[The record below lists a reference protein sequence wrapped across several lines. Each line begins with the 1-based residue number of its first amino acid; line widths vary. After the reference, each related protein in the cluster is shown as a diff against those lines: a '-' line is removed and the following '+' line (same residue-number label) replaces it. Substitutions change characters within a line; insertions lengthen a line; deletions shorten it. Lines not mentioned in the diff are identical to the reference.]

1 MLTEDVSKVFRLS
14 SDKPPPVEG
23 VETALDWSGRLSID
37 MIRQHTKTDDI
48 PGVTDDQLLIYR
60 AAAVE
65 AAEAYT
71 SMLLSCQRM
80 VTQSAEGPP
89 MSRYGRTTYKIR
101 LRYPVADGI
110 VYFYGG
116 KFGNDNATIRVPIG
130 TRKLT
135 LPVRYGMLDLS
146 NCCDPCAQRGSGNVN
161 DGMMVMYKA
170 GFKSANEVPNLVVL
184 GCLQY
189 IAWVIEHPGDEI
201 LTVRNRRDARSE
213 GAQGT
218 NNIAIA
224 SGALESWRLVDDDI
238 T

>member
-14 SDKPPPVEG
+14 SDTPPPIGG

-48 PGVTDDQLLIYR
+48 PGVTDDQLALYR

-65 AAEAYT
+65 TAEAYT
-71 SMLLSCQRM
+71 GRLLSVQR
-80 VTQSAEGPP
+80 TINEPAQGPP
-89 MSRYGRTTYKIR
+89 MPRFGKTFYKLR

-110 VYFYGG
+110 VYLYGG
-116 KFGNDNATIRVPIG
+116 KFGSDNITLRVPVN
-130 TRKLT
+130 TRVVT
-135 LPVRYGMLDLS
+135 VPVRYGVLDLS
-146 NCCDPCAQRGSGNVN
+146 NCCDPCAQNNGYVN
-161 DGMMVMYKA
+161 NGMMVMYKA
-170 GFKSANEVPNLVVL
+170 GFKSAADVPNLIVL

-218 NNIAIA
+218 NNVAIA
-224 SGALESWRLVDDDI
+224 SGALESWRLVDEDI
-238 T
+238 V